1 MATGY
6 AKMKNRLGALACSTS
21 IGPGATNMITG
32 AATATVNRL
41 PVLCLPSDIFAS
53 RRTGPVLQQLES
65 NFSWDYS
72 ANDAFKAVSK
82 YWDRINRPD
91 QLPTALL
98 EAMRTLTSP
107 ADTGAV
113 TLALPQDVQAEA
125 WDFPTA
131 LFRERTWYVP
141 RARADRGAL
150 RRAAQLIAG
159 AKRPVIIAGG
169 GVIYSAATDEL
180 ADFAAKTGIP
190 VGVTQAGKAALPYDH
205 PQMVNALGASGSVF
219 ANALANQADL
229 IIGIG
234 TRYTDFTTASN
245 TMFSTEG
252 VQFVNLNVT
261 ELDAYKESALG
272 LVGDARETLLE
283 LADLLG
289 DHQVDAAYRAEVEK
303 AADGWRAEVDR
314 IVEIQNG
321 PTLSQAEAIGIV
333 NAAAGDHHV
342 VVNAAGSMP
351 GDLHRLWRPSDPKA
365 YDLEYGNSCM
375 GYEVGGALGAKMAD
389 PTRDV
394 FCFIGDGTFLLS
406 SQEIMTAVQEGLK
419 LTVLLVDNYGYG
431 SIAALSETRGS
442 QAFACRFNYRGEDGQ
457 FSDDRIDID
466 LAANAASYGA
476 DVLTATTAEE
486 LKQAL
491 DRGRR
496 DRQHGRHLRQG
507 RRQGPL
513 RRVGRLV
520 GRTGLG
526 GLRGRQH
533 PAGPQGVR
541 GRGRE
546 PEALP
551 VTATADAQVLRDVP
565 TELIIGGEHRA
576 ASDGA
581 TFEVIDPATGDA
593 LTTVASGTVEDAI
606 ACVDAAVGRRRGV
619 GGHRAAEAV
628 GDPAADLPADDRAGR
643 RPGPAD
649 HRGERQGPARR
660 PRRGAVLGGVL
671 PLVRRGGRPDPWR
684 HPGRTRRRQQDHRV
698 APARRGRG
706 PGHPVELPGRHGR
719 AQDRPGAGRRLHRHP
734 QAGRRD
740 PADRARDRRPDGG
753 GRSAGRGGQRAAV
766 ARSRRRW
773 SRRCSPTR
781 GSASCPSPARPRSAA
796 RC

>member
-1 MATGY
+1 MSQSPQSTQRLTVGQAVVRFLAAQRVERDGNVQPFFGGAIGIFGHGNVAGVGQALLQYRKDFRLYQARNEQGMVHMATGY
-6 AKMKNRLGALACSTS
+6 AKMKNRLGALACSSS

-72 ANDAFKAVSK
+72 ANDAFKAVSR

-180 ADFAAKTGIP
+180 ATFAAKTGIP

-252 VQFVNLNVT
+252 VQFVNINVT

-272 LVGDARETLLE
+272 LVGDARESLLE

-289 DHQVDAAYRAEVEK
+289 DHHVDAAYRAEVEK

-314 IVEIQNG
+314 IIEIQNG

-333 NAAAGDHHV
+333 NGAAGDHHV

-351 GDLHRLWRPSDPKA
+351 GDLHRLWRPSDAKA

-389 PTRDV
+389 PSRDV

-442 QAFACRFNYRGEDGQ
+442 QGFATRFNYRGEDGQ
-457 FSDDRIDID
+457 FSEDRIDID

-476 DVLTATTAEE
+476 DVLTAATADE

-491 DRGRR
+491 QQAAEIDNTVVIYVKVDAKGRF
-496 DRQHGRHLRQG
+496 
-507 RRQGPL
+507 
-513 RRVGRLV
+513 
-520 GRTGLG
+520 G
-526 GLRGRQH
+526 GSG
-533 PAGPQGVR
+533 AWW
-541 GRGRE
+541 
-546 PEALP
+546 
-551 VTATADAQVLRDVP
+551 DVP
-565 TELIIGGEHRA
+565 V
-576 ASDGA
+576 S
-581 TFEVIDPATGDA
+581 EV
-593 LTTVASGTVEDAI
+593 SEVESTQQA
-606 ACVDAAVGRRRGV
+606 RKEYE
-619 GGHRAAEAV
+619 AEA
-628 GDPAADLPADDRAGR
+628 AN
-643 RPGPAD
+643 
-649 HRGERQGPARR
+649 Q
-660 PRRGAVLGGVL
+660 
-671 PLVRRGGRPDPWR
+671 
-684 HPGRTRRRQQDHRV
+684 
-698 APARRGRG
+698 
-706 PGHPVELPGRHGR
+706 
-719 AQDRPGAGRRLHRHP
+719 RLYL
-734 QAGRRD
+734 
-740 PADRARDRRPDGG
+740 
-753 GRSAGRGGQRAAV
+753 
-766 ARSRRRW
+766 
-773 SRRCSPTR
+773 
-781 GSASCPSPARPRSAA
+781 
-796 RC
+796 

>member
-1 MATGY
+1 M
-6 AKMKNRLGALACSTS
+6 
-21 IGPGATNMITG
+21 
-32 AATATVNRL
+32 
-41 PVLCLPSDIFAS
+41 
-53 RRTGPVLQQLES
+53 
-65 NFSWDYS
+65 
-72 ANDAFKAVSK
+72 
-82 YWDRINRPD
+82 
-91 QLPTALL
+91 
-98 EAMRTLTSP
+98 
-107 ADTGAV
+107 
-113 TLALPQDVQAEA
+113 
-125 WDFPTA
+125 
-131 LFRERTWYVP
+131 
-141 RARADRGAL
+141 
-150 RRAAQLIAG
+150 
-159 AKRPVIIAGG
+159 
-169 GVIYSAATDEL
+169 
-180 ADFAAKTGIP
+180 
-190 VGVTQAGKAALPYDH
+190 TQAGKAALPYDH

-314 IVEIQNG
+314 IIEIQNG

-442 QAFACRFNYRGEDGQ
+442 QGFACRFNYRGEDGQ

-466 LAANAASYGA
+466 LPANAASYGA
-476 DVLTATTAEE
+476 DVLTATTADE
-486 LKQAL
+486 LTQAL
-491 DRGRR
+491 AKAAEIDNTVVIYVKVDAKGRF
-496 DRQHGRHLRQG
+496 
-507 RRQGPL
+507 
-513 RRVGRLV
+513 
-520 GRTGLG
+520 G
-526 GLRGRQH
+526 GSGAWWDVPVSEVSEVEQH

-551 VTATADAQVLRDVP
+551 VTASMNATY
-565 TELIIGGEHRA
+565 GERGAPRRPHRA
-576 ASDGA
+576 DHRRRAPSRLRRCDLR
-581 TFEVIDPATGDA
+581 GDR
-593 LTTVASGTVEDAI
+593 SGHRRCAHHRGQRDRR
-606 ACVDAAVGRRRGV
+606 GRHRLRRRGV
-619 GGHRAAEAV
+619 GRRVGVGEHRATQAV
-628 GDPAADLPADDRAGR
+628 GDPAPDLPADGRPGR
-643 RPGPAD
+643 RPGAAD

-660 PRRGAVLGGVL
+660 PRRGAVLGRVL

-684 HPGRTRRRQQDHRV
+684 HPGRSGRGEQDHRA
-698 APARRGRG
+698 APAGRGRG

-734 QAGRRD
+734 EAGRRD
-740 PADRARDRRPDGG
+740 PADRARDRRPDGT
-753 GRSAGRGGQRAAV
+753 GRGSGRGGQRVAV
-766 ARSRRRW
+766 EDSRRRW

-781 GSASCPSPARPRSAA
+781 GFASCRSPARPKSAA
-796 RC
+796 R